1 MLNGTASF
9 KEIMVGL
16 LRQIA
21 VQLIKVYALQLI
33 MGIIGRGQTG
43 GANSGAF
50 GGKLT
55 GVFDKIG
62 QVFEVPVIPKNAPQ
76 LSGGFGPK
84 SPAVLEALGMGTIE
98 KLGGRAGGG
107 SVSANTPYMVGEVG
121 REMFVPRTA
130 GNIMRNDAMPSGGGG
145 GVTVI
150 NNVTVNTQ
158 GGGKDDKQG
167 LLEAGKQISDMI
179 ETKVRQVLKTESRQG
194 GMLQRGFA

>member
-1 MLNGTASF
+1 
-9 KEIMVGL
+9 
-16 LRQIA
+16 
-21 VQLIKVYALQLI
+21 
-33 MGIIGRGQTG
+33 
-43 GANSGAF
+43 
-50 GGKLT
+50 
-55 GVFDKIG
+55 
-62 QVFEVPVIPKNAPQ
+62 
-76 LSGGFGPK
+76 
-84 SPAVLEALGMGTIE
+84 
-98 KLGGRAGGG
+98 
-107 SVSANTPYMVGEVG
+107 MVGESG

-179 ETKVRQVLKTESRQG
+179 ETKVRQVLKTESRHG